1 MEWRTS
7 ESSAIERPKELDTT
21 SSRIEIYIRKDFT
34 RVTRENEN
42 GTNVLLWQYKET
54 TIPQGKYDDG
64 ILCLIA
70 DLLKSAN
77 SQDTIM
83 MALADIYEKLEETK

>member
-1 MEWRTS
+1 MEWRIV
-7 ESSAIERPKELDTT
+7 ESSATNRPSEIDKT
-21 SSRIEIYIRKDFT
+21 SSKREIYIRKDFA
-34 RVTRENEN
+34 RITREDD
-42 GTNVLLWQYKET
+42 TSTVRLWQYKEA

-77 SQDTIM
+77 SQDAIM
-83 MALADIYEKLEETK
+83 LALADIYEKIGG